1 MNQLSML
8 LRGSETSLGVFYPKH
23 YIIATFRSFEI
34 SESAQRALRAVGVHG
49 EEISA
54 VSGVEML
61 KFFCDLRVRTG
72 LLGVMMTGLSRL
84 IGAEANFVDRNICE
98 AQHGAG
104 FLAVHCPSQKEAD
117 FISRRLKPLRPVS
130 MQWYCIG
137 GVQSLV

>member
-1 MNQLSML
+1 MNHLSTL
-8 LRGSETSLGVFYPKH
+8 FKGSETRLRIFYPKK

-34 SESAQRALRAVGVHG
+34 SESAYHALRGVGFHG

-61 KFFCDLRVRTG
+61 KFFYDLRVRTG
-72 LLGVMMTGLSRL
+72 LLGVVMTGLSRL
-84 IGAEANFVDRNICE
+84 IGTEANFADRDIWE

-104 FLAVHCPSQKEAD
+104 FLAVHCSSQNEAD
-117 FISRRLKPLRPVS
+117 FIRQRLTPLGPVS